1 MRPIASRSQALSV
14 IFQQSYPPHGW
25 IPETARVISLGYFRL
40 AESKILASAMGGRLG
55 RVSSERLS
63 R

>member
-1 MRPIASRSQALSV
+1 MGGYLK
-14 IFQQSYPPHGW
+14 
-25 IPETARVISLGYFRL
+25 TARVISLGYFRL
-40 AESKILASAMGGRLG
+40 AESEIPASAIGGRLG